1 MTHLGSPCLVSRCV
15 LQTKKRT
22 EGRYTPIWNRHSDAA
37 CHQVTVQ
44 HLWDAPWRGCC
55 HTGRHCWNVSCN
67 IATAATLCTCV
78 CVSAFHSHS
87 LPPSCS
93 LSLSR
98 LLSLS
103 LAFSLFVLAHRRA
116 MGGLIRMALLSKDP
130 LRAGVSI
137 DINTSYLRSAKEGEE
152 LLITGT

>member
-1 MTHLGSPCLVSRCV
+1 MYVCLPFTHTLFP
-15 LQTKKRT
+15 
-22 EGRYTPIWNRHSDAA
+22 
-37 CHQVTVQ
+37 
-44 HLWDAPWRGCC
+44 HLA
-55 HTGRHCWNVSCN
+55 
-67 IATAATLCTCV
+67 
-78 CVSAFHSHS
+78 
-87 LPPSCS
+87 